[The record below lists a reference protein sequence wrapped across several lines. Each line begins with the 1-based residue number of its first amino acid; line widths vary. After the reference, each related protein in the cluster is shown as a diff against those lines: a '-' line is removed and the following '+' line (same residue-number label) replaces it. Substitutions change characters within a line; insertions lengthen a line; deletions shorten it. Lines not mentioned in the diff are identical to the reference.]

1 MPDTLSRKNGRPR
14 DGPASRG
21 VERLDRLPGNMF
33 ETGPCLRFPR
43 QAQFHPLKYVS
54 GLLKAIRAGGGRVF
68 SNAHVTSVDSDTPI
82 KLETSQ
88 GSVVTADAV
97 VIATNT
103 PINNLLTIHTKQAA
117 YISYVI
123 GATHTQQDRSNR
135 HYFGIRSTRIIMCE
149 FIGRYRRG
157 RERIPSSSWA
167 ARTTRQDR
175 PTTEKPAML
184 AWRRGRASIFP

>member
-1 MPDTLSRKNGRPR
+1 
-14 DGPASRG
+14 
-21 VERLDRLPGNMF
+21 MF

-123 GATHTQQDRSNR
+123 GATIPSGSIEPALFWDRGS
-135 HYFGIRSTRIIMCE
+135 
-149 FIGRYRRG
+149 
-157 RERIPSSSWA
+157 IPSSSWA
-167 ARTTRQDR
+167 ARTTRPDR

-184 AWRRGRASIFP
+184 AWRHGRASIFP